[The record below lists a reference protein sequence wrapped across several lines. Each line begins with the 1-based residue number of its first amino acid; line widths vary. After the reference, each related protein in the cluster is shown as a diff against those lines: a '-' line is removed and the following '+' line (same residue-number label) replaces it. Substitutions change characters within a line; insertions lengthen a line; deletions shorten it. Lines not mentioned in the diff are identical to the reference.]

1 MLKIVLIGPESTGKT
16 TLCKELAKHFS
27 TCWVPEIC
35 RLMAE
40 ERLQIGNEINFHFTL
55 DDFIKMAHQ
64 QNTLEQYHSF
74 QANKILFCDND
85 SFAVSIWC
93 ERYLGKYHTE
103 IYDIYKNANL
113 HDNKIYILMKPNVPF
128 VQDGYRDGEHIR
140 EWMFERFI
148 EELDKNQLHYYLVES
163 SDYKERT
170 NMVIQIINNQNT

>member
-1 MLKIVLIGPESTGKT
+1 MLKVVLVGPESTGKT
-16 TLCKELAKHFS
+16 TLCKELARQFS
-27 TCWVPEIC
+27 SCWVPEIC

-40 ERLQIGNEINFHFTL
+40 ERSQKDNEINFHFTL

-64 QNTLEQYHSF
+64 QNTLEQYLTM

-93 ERYLGKYHTE
+93 ERYLEQYKSE
-103 IYDIYKNANL
+103 IYDIYKRANI
-113 HDNKIYILMKPNVPF
+113 HDNKIYIVMKPNVPF

-148 EELDKNQLHYYLVES
+148 EELDKNQLHYYIIDSPEY
-163 SDYKERT
+163 DERLKR
-170 NMVIQIINNQNT
+170 VIHIIKNNIK